1 MSFDIGSV
9 IGTAVSSLGKG
20 GNDDQA
26 VTDFTKLM
34 PPADAAP
41 ATVAHI
47 PGAAGGSEITQQ
59 VGRMTDAVRQAI
71 LGKPGWIDGQR
82 HLDAHVHYMK
92 GTGAP
97 MKVDLNALGFD
108 NVPATA
114 FPAVADALKAN
125 KGASGPV
132 TVTLPASHAVVT
144 PDGADAV
151 WAGRV
156 VADLAAGSKL
166 TIQPNGSYSLDGSI
180 TVRPELYDFDP
191 NSGRK
196 SPFAEASTWVG
207 LIGSNT
213 PFNEPRPYTMNF
225 VGSQNFDRNVVLTTG
240 LNSGRLHGK

>member
-1 MSFDIGSV
+1 MATATWGSGNVRDARLVDIWERAAAMRYNRGRTTETLWGYCKGCYYAEV
-9 IGTAVSSLGKG
+9 CLGG
-20 GNDDQA
+20 CTWTG
-26 VTDFTKLM
+26 
-34 PPADAAP
+34 
-41 ATVAHI
+41 
-47 PGAAGGSEITQQ
+47 E
-59 VGRMTDAVRQAI
+59 AI

-114 FPAVADALKAN
+114 FPAVADALKAH

-196 SPFAEASTWVG
+196 SPFAEASTWIG

-225 VGSQNFDRNVVLTTG
+225 VGSKNFDRNVVLTTG
-240 LNSGRLHGK
+240 LNSGRLHGR